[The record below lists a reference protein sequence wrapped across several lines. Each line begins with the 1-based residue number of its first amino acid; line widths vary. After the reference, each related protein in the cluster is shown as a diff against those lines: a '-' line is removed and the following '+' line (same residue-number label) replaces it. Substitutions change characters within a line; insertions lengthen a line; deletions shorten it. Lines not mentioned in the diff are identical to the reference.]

1 MTNEQSRALTKE
13 ERNFFQWCYKLESK
27 DKNAINND
35 VALHSVAAFKATSSD
50 CLSDRLR
57 AAIAVMETEP
67 DSARKALYL
76 AVMQDFA
83 KELYEEGGGFIEKDT
98 LENVGA
104 RYDGNGEIDYGFEL
118 MYKEPRLVVT
128 ADEPDKDQID
138 HSPVTEREC
147 DQIAFNDYCTMVVES
162 PMAMV
167 DDIEALNTI
176 ADFEN
181 PDAHEKSSRLSAA
194 IRLLRLQAPTP
205 IARVIMAALKDSKDQ
220 IGIMSKIDGIEVNY
234 DY

>member
-1 MTNEQSRALTKE
+1 MTHEQSRALTKE
-13 ERNFFQWCYKLESK
+13 ERNFLSWCYKLENK
-27 DKNAINND
+27 DENAINND
-35 VALHSVAAFKATSSD
+35 VALHSVAAFKATSGD

-67 DSARKALYL
+67 DSPRKALYM

-83 KELYEEGGGFIEKDT
+83 RELYEEGGGFIERDT

-104 RYDGNGEIDYGFEL
+104 RYDGNGEIDYNFEL
-118 MYKEPRLVVT
+118 VYKEPRLIST
-128 ADEPDKDQID
+128 GEPSEDQID
-138 HSPVTEREC
+138 HSPVTDREC
-147 DQIAFNDYCTMVVES
+147 DQIAFNDYCIMVVAN
-162 PMAMV
+162 PMARI

-181 PDAHEKSSRLSAA
+181 PDEHEKSCRLSAA

-205 IARVIMAALKDSKDQ
+205 TARVIMAALKDSKDQ